1 MIKLSKKWDYWLKA
15 ISFLA
20 SKKWILVKISG
31 ISLELSISET
41 FLRRIINDFE
51 KANLV
56 KTIKWRNGW
65 VILERDLK
73 TISLYDIFLS
83 LWEDL
88 SITNCTSWA
97 FCKNEDKCVS
107 TVVLKSL
114 QKWFSSLLK
123 IHTLD
128 KIIKTPN

>member
-15 ISFLA
+15 ISYLA
-20 SKKWILVKISG
+20 GKKWLLVKISD
-31 ISLELSISET
+31 ISKELDISET

-51 KANLV
+51 KSNLIE
-56 KTIKWRNGW
+56 TIKWRNGW
-65 VILERDLK
+65 VVLERDLK
-73 TISLYDIFLS
+73 TISLYDIFSS

-88 SITNCTSWA
+88 SITNCTSWLI
-97 FCKNEDKCVS
+97 CKNIDTCITTE
-107 TVVLKSL
+107 VLNSL
-114 QKWFSSLLK
+114 QKWFNSLLK